1 MIKLTEFP
9 DGKKAMQL
17 ANRGEALC
25 WAAKQRPNSSIE
37 YYYYSEDGY
46 KYNRQELYVKYFGD
60 EVIYDYSN
68 EISLL
73 FKGLLLN
80 N

>member
-1 MIKLTEFP
+1 MIELMGFP
-9 DGKKAMQL
+9 NDKMAVQL
-17 ANRGEALC
+17 ANRGNALC

-37 YYYYSEDGY
+37 EYYYSEDGG
-46 KYNRQELYVKYFGD
+46 KYNRPELYVKYYND
-60 EVIYDYSN
+60 KVIYDYSN